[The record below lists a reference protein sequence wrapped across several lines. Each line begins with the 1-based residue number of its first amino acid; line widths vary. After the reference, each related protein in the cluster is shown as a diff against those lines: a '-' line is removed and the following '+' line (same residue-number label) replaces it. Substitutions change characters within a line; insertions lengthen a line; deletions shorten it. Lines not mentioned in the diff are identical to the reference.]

1 MLRYVYHVAKYFDE
15 KFVALNKICDIIV
28 LIYFIRALV
37 FNLFSLLL
45 PENKTK
51 CDMHKMR
58 CF

>member
-28 LIYFIRALV
+28 LIYFIRAPLV

-45 PENKTK
+45 PEK
-51 CDMHKMR
+51 
-58 CF
+58 